1 MIAFWV
7 AAALLSAAAI
17 ALVVYFAGREPQS
30 ARVDPAAAVYRRQLD
45 EIDELAD
52 RGLLAEDERKSA
64 HAEAARRL
72 LGAGEMTA
80 EAPPTKG
87 MRLAVIFG
95 GVAAAVAAM
104 GVYMIVGAPGQPDL
118 PFKARAA
125 QWTALAKG
133 DPGQLDPERLAVV
146 LKDMAAQRPNDPL
159 PIYYLAVAELQ
170 SGQVQLG
177 IHNLKKAA
185 ALAPDQAQIWATLG
199 EALTLAQTD
208 GTVTPE
214 ASAAFQKAVQLD
226 PKAVRPRFYLG
237 QAKIEAGDKAGGLA
251 AWKALAAEQPAGAP
265 ERKAI
270 ETEIARIETGGGAAK
285 PAADNPQAAMIQGMV
300 ASLADK
306 LKKDPNDVA
315 GWSRLIRSYAVL
327 GDTAKMN
334 AALEEARRI
343 FKDKPSERAQIESAA
358 DKPQ

>member
-1 MIAFWV
+1 MIAFWI
-7 AAALLSAAAI
+7 AAALLSAAAV

-72 LGAGEMTA
+72 LGAGEITA
-80 EAPPTKG
+80 ETPPTG
-87 MRLAVIFG
+87 RARLIVVAG
-95 GVAAAVAAM
+95 GVAAALAAM
-104 GVYMIVGAPGQPDL
+104 GVYLMIGAPGQPDL

-125 QWTALAKG
+125 QWMAIAKG
-133 DPGQLDPERLAVV
+133 DPGQLDPERLSVV
-146 LKDMAAQRPNDPL
+146 LKEMAGERPGDPL
-159 PIYYLAVAELQ
+159 PLYYLAVAELQ

-185 ALAPDQAQIWATLG
+185 ALAPDQAQIWGTLG
-199 EALTLAQTD
+199 EALTMAQTD
-208 GTVTPE
+208 GSVTPE
-214 ASAAFQKAVQLD
+214 AAAAFQKALTLD
-226 PKAVRPRFYLG
+226 PKAVRPRFYLA
-237 QAKIEAGDKAGGLA
+237 QAKVESGDQAGGLA
-251 AWKALAAEQPAGAP
+251 AWKALAAEQPADAP

-270 ETEIARIETGGGAAK
+270 EAEIARVEGGGTAK
-285 PAADNPQAAMIQGMV
+285 PAADNPQTAMIQNMV

-306 LKKDPNDVA
+306 LKQNPNDVA

-343 FKDKPSERAQIESAA
+343 FKDKPSDRAQIESAA